1 MARDLAYKIA
11 DTMDDNISYLQN
23 GSADYNGTTEASPLE
38 ECGSPSTITFQYYTW
53 GVAAN
58 LISCYGIVGNILSII
73 VLSHRQM
80 RNSTSYYLISLA
92 IYDMMVLLFMSLF
105 LAIPTLYLEKDILE
119 GYYFAYPYMHPFV
132 YPVALIAQTG
142 TVYTIL
148 AFTVERYIA
157 VCRPL
162 HAANTCTMAR
172 TKRVIFIIFIAS
184 IAYNLPRF
192 FEYQTGQEWSEAKN
206 RTVPTIEYTEIGKN
220 KVFQEV
226 YFIYMYLFIMF
237 LLPFGL
243 LTVLNILLI
252 RAVNHAKATRDSITS
267 SNSKETNLTVMLIVV
282 INVFLGCQLPALVD
296 NMMVA
301 IFGVETLNCSVQ
313 WVQFTTI
320 SNLLVVINS
329 AVNFILYCTVGKRFR
344 KVFLRMFCF
353 KRKEPQY
360 KYTVHQ
366 SSVYLRN
373 ANRADGF
380 VTNVY
385 DVESSLL

>member
-1 MARDLAYKIA
+1 MENQSAEI
-11 DTMDDNISYLQN
+11 TVDNVSY
-23 GSADYNGTTEASPLE
+23 SYNSTTENAPSLQ
-38 ECGSPSTITFQYYTW
+38 CGSPSTITFQFYTW
-53 GVAAN
+53 GVTAN
-58 LISCYGIVGNILSII
+58 IISCYGIVGNVLSII

-92 IYDMMVLLFMSLF
+92 IYDMLVLLFMSLF
-105 LAIPTLYLEKDILE
+105 LAIPTIYLEKDILE

-132 YPVALIAQTG
+132 YPIALIAQTG

-172 TKRVIFIIFIAS
+172 TKRVILIIFISS
-184 IAYNLPRF
+184 ITYNIPRF
-192 FEYQTGQEWSEAKN
+192 FEYQTKQIWSDDYN
-206 RTVPTIEYTEIGKN
+206 RTIATIEFTEIGKN

-226 YFIYMYLFIMF
+226 YFIYTYLIVMF
-237 LLPFGL
+237 LLPFSL

-252 RAVNHAKATRDSITS
+252 RAVNHAKATRHAITS
-267 SNSKETNLTVMLIVV
+267 SSSKETNLTVMLIVV
-282 INVFLGCQLPALVD
+282 INVFLACQLPALVD
-296 NMMVA
+296 NMMVT
-301 IFGVETLNCSVQ
+301 IFGLEKLNCSVD
-313 WVQFTTI
+313 WVRFTTI
-320 SNLLVVINS
+320 SNLLVVVNS

-344 KVFLRMFCF
+344 KVFIKIFCF
-353 KRKEPQY
+353 KRKEPQF

-373 ANRADGF
+373 VNRVNDYG
-380 VTNVY
+380 TKVY
-385 DVESSLL
+385 EVESSLL

>member
-1 MARDLAYKIA
+1 
-11 DTMDDNISYLQN
+11 MDNNSTVEMLGDNVSYPIN
-23 GSADYNGTTEASPLE
+23 GSTENVPPQLQ
-38 ECGSPSTITFQYYTW
+38 CGSPSTITFQYYSW
-53 GVAAN
+53 GVTAN
-58 LISCYGIVGNILSII
+58 IISCYGIVGNVLSII

-92 IYDMMVLLFMSLF
+92 IYDMLVLLFMSLF
-105 LAIPTLYLEKDILE
+105 LAIPTIYLEKDILE
-119 GYYFAYPYMHPFV
+119 GYYFAYPYIHPFV
-132 YPVALIAQTG
+132 YPIALIAQTG

-172 TKRVIFIIFIAS
+172 TKRVILIIFVSS
-184 IAYNLPRF
+184 ITYNIPRF
-192 FEYQTGQEWSEAKN
+192 FEYQTTQVWSEDYN
-206 RTVPTIEYTEIGKN
+206 RTIATIEFTEIGRN

-226 YFIYMYLFIMF
+226 YFIYTYLVVMF
-237 LLPFGL
+237 LLPFSL

-252 RAVNHAKATRDSITS
+252 RAVNRAKATRHSITS

-282 INVFLGCQLPALVD
+282 INVFLACQLPALVD

-301 IFGVETLNCSVQ
+301 IFGLEKLNCSVD
-313 WVQFTTI
+313 WVRFTTI
-320 SNLLVVINS
+320 SNLLVVVNS

-344 KVFLRMFCF
+344 KVFIKIFCI
-353 KRKEPQY
+353 KRKEPQF

-373 ANRADGF
+373 INRVNDYN
-380 VTNVY
+380 TKVY
-385 DVESSLL
+385 EVESSLL

>member
-1 MARDLAYKIA
+1 MENLSIYEIQ
-11 DTMDDNISYLQN
+11 TNTSYLQN
-23 GSADYNGTTEASPLE
+23 STTEYFPPQQ
-38 ECGSPSTITFQYYTW
+38 CGSPSTITFQYYTW
-53 GVAAN
+53 GVTAN
-58 LISCYGIVGNILSII
+58 IISCYGIVGNVLSII

-105 LAIPTLYLEKDILE
+105 LAIPTIYLEKDILE

-172 TKRVIFIIFIAS
+172 TKRVILIIFIAS
-184 IAYNLPRF
+184 ITYNLPRF
-192 FEYQTGQEWSEAKN
+192 FEYQTTQVWSDVHNK
-206 RTVPTIEYTEIGKN
+206 TIPTIEFTEIGKN

-226 YFIYMYLFIMF
+226 YFIYTYLIIMF
-237 LLPFGL
+237 LLPFSL

-252 RAVNHAKATRDSITS
+252 QAVNRAKKTRNSITS
-267 SNSKETNLTVMLIVV
+267 SSSKETNLTVMLIAV

-301 IFGVETLNCSVQ
+301 IFGLEELNCSVE

-344 KVFLRMFCF
+344 RVFLRIFCF

-373 ANRADGF
+373 TNRVNGYG
-380 VTNVY
+380 THVY

>member
-1 MARDLAYKIA
+1 MENNSATEILG
-11 DTMDDNISYLQN
+11 DNVSYSYN
-23 GSADYNGTTEASPLE
+23 GSADNTPPLQ
-38 ECGSPSTITFQYYTW
+38 CGSPSTITFQYYTW
-53 GVAAN
+53 GVTAN
-58 LISCYGIVGNILSII
+58 IISCYGIVGNILSII

-92 IYDMMVLLFMSLF
+92 IYDMLVLLFMSLF
-105 LAIPTLYLEKDILE
+105 LAIPTIYLEKDILE
-119 GYYFAYPYMHPFV
+119 GYFFAYPYMHPFV
-132 YPVALIAQTG
+132 YPIALIAQTG

-172 TKRVIFIIFIAS
+172 TKRVILIIFISS
-184 IAYNLPRF
+184 ITYNIPRF
-192 FEYQTGQEWSEAKN
+192 FEYQTTQVWSEHYN
-206 RTVPTIEYTEIGKN
+206 RTIATIDFTEIGKN

-226 YFIYMYLFIMF
+226 YFIYTYLVVMF
-237 LLPFGL
+237 LLPFSL

-252 RAVNHAKATRDSITS
+252 RAVNRAKAKRHSITS

-282 INVFLGCQLPALVD
+282 INVFLACQLPALVD

-301 IFGVETLNCSVQ
+301 IFGLEKLNCSVD
-313 WVQFTTI
+313 WVRFTTI
-320 SNLLVVINS
+320 SNLLVVVNS

-344 KVFLRMFCF
+344 KVFIKIFCF
-353 KRKEPQY
+353 KRKEPQF

-373 ANRADGF
+373 INRVNDYG
-380 VTNVY
+380 TKVY
-385 DVESSLL
+385 EVESSLL